1 MKKWHTDRSNIII
14 LASVVAVVLAISIFS
29 YQYSV
34 LTSNKIVDI
43 ASGEVRSNTRIEA
56 HDISQILTNKLQ
68 TVGALLQT
76 LADSPA
82 VHNNEYKRAN
92 TVINTR
98 QHSSSDFTD
107 FYMWLNKD
115 GKINWISNINSS
127 IYQKYKGTDL
137 SYRPYYTVPKQTH
150 TVYYSSLIES
160 NDKIPRLYISYPV
173 INTTGTGNNDKGI
186 FTGVVVT
193 SIKLETLGNFLKDQL
208 FPQFNSTIG
217 LLDKNGTIL
226 YATGAQQYAGENIFG
241 NKFQSALSSLL
252 RSPESKNGLND
263 LMRYSL
269 QGNTGSKDILIN
281 SKMNTI
287 AYQPVTVSGKD
298 FLRLYVS
305 AQHNLASDV
314 GALIAQQQYFT
325 VSMVIVIGGVAFII
339 AFLVFSWNRR
349 LETIVKTRTKEL
361 KAANDSL
368 ADSNQQLAVANQQL
382 AFANQQL
389 KIHDKMQNEFIN
401 IASHEMKT
409 PTQAILGYSKLIQRH
424 PEKKDE
430 MIQAI
435 SRNASR
441 LQRLTSDILDVTR
454 IESGSLRLNLEKF
467 NLNQVISDIIDD
479 YRNEIERSGGN
490 NVNLVHEGHNE
501 VIQIE
506 GDKNRLTQVISNLV
520 GNAVK
525 FTTHGS
531 ITVKAE
537 IEREEREI
545 QDKDKAL
552 VSVKDTGSGID
563 PEIMPRLFTKFVAKS
578 NAGTGLGLFI
588 SKSIIEAHGGKIWA
602 LNNRSSDGNSS
613 SAGSIF
619 MFNIPLSR
627 EAK

>member
-1 MKKWHTDRSNIII
+1 
-14 LASVVAVVLAISIFS
+14 
-29 YQYSV
+29 
-34 LTSNKIVDI
+34 
-43 ASGEVRSNTRIEA
+43 
-56 HDISQILTNKLQ
+56 
-68 TVGALLQT
+68 
-76 LADSPA
+76 
-82 VHNNEYKRAN
+82 
-92 TVINTR
+92 
-98 QHSSSDFTD
+98 
-107 FYMWLNKD
+107 MWLNKD

-127 IYQKYKGTDL
+127 AYQKYKGTDL
-137 SYRPYYTVPKQTH
+137 SYRPYYRVPKKTH

-173 INTTGTGNNDKGI
+173 INTTGTGNNDNSRNHEGI

-208 FPQFNSTIG
+208 YPQFNSTIG
-217 LLDKNGTIL
+217 LLDKKGTIL

-241 NKFQSALSSLL
+241 NKFQSTLSSLL
-252 RSPESKNGLND
+252 HSPESKNDLND

-269 QGNTGSKDILIN
+269 HGNTGSKDIPIN
-281 SKMNTI
+281 GKMNTI
-287 AYQPVTVSGKD
+287 AYQPVRVNGKD
-298 FLRLYVS
+298 FLVLYDS
-305 AQHNLASDV
+305 AQHNLANDV

-325 VSMVIVIGGVAFII
+325 VSMVTVIGGVAFII

-349 LETIVKTRTKEL
+349 LETIVKTRTREL
-361 KAANDSL
+361 KTANDSL
-368 ADSNQQLAVANQQL
+368 ADSNQQLGLANRQL
-382 AFANQQL
+382 EFANQQL

-424 PEKKDE
+424 PEKRDE

-467 NLNQVISDIIDD
+467 NLNQVISDIMDD
-479 YRNEIERSGGN
+479 YRNEIERSGN
-490 NVNLVHEGHNE
+490 SKNVKLIHEEQNE
-501 VIQIE
+501 VIQVE
-506 GDKNRLTQVISNLV
+506 GDKNRLTQVISNLI

-537 IEREEREI
+537 IERGSGEEE
-545 QDKDKAL
+545 KEEKGTAL
-552 VSVKDTGSGID
+552 VSVKDTGPGID

-602 LNNRSSDGNSS
+602 LNNSSSDGNNSNS
-613 SAGSIF
+613 GSIF
-619 MFNIPLSR
+619 MFNIPLDG

>member
-217 LLDKNGTIL
+217 
-226 YATGAQQYAGENIFG
+226 
-241 NKFQSALSSLL
+241 SA
-252 RSPESKNGLND
+252 
-263 LMRYSL
+263 
-269 QGNTGSKDILIN
+269 
-281 SKMNTI
+281 
-287 AYQPVTVSGKD
+287 
-298 FLRLYVS
+298 
-305 AQHNLASDV
+305 
-314 GALIAQQQYFT
+314 
-325 VSMVIVIGGVAFII
+325 
-339 AFLVFSWNRR
+339 
-349 LETIVKTRTKEL
+349 
-361 KAANDSL
+361 
-368 ADSNQQLAVANQQL
+368 
-382 AFANQQL
+382 
-389 KIHDKMQNEFIN
+389 
-401 IASHEMKT
+401 
-409 PTQAILGYSKLIQRH
+409 
-424 PEKKDE
+424 
-430 MIQAI
+430 
-435 SRNASR
+435 
-441 LQRLTSDILDVTR
+441 
-454 IESGSLRLNLEKF
+454 
-467 NLNQVISDIIDD
+467 
-479 YRNEIERSGGN
+479 
-490 NVNLVHEGHNE
+490 
-501 VIQIE
+501 
-506 GDKNRLTQVISNLV
+506 
-520 GNAVK
+520 
-525 FTTHGS
+525 
-531 ITVKAE
+531 
-537 IEREEREI
+537 
-545 QDKDKAL
+545 
-552 VSVKDTGSGID
+552 
-563 PEIMPRLFTKFVAKS
+563 
-578 NAGTGLGLFI
+578 
-588 SKSIIEAHGGKIWA
+588 
-602 LNNRSSDGNSS
+602 
-613 SAGSIF
+613 
-619 MFNIPLSR
+619 
-627 EAK
+627 

>member
-1 MKKWHTDRSNIII
+1 MNKGVFYIKKWHTGKTNIII

-82 VHNNEYKRAN
+82 IHNNEYKRAD

-115 GKINWISNINSS
+115 GKINWISNINASA
-127 IYQKYKGTDL
+127 YQKYKGADL
-137 SYRPYYTVPKQTH
+137 SYRPYFTVPKQTH

-173 INTTGTGNNDKGI
+173 LNTTGIGNNHDNSKGI
-186 FTGVVVT
+186 LTGVVVT
-193 SIKLETLGNFLKDQL
+193 SIRLETLGNFLKDQL

-226 YATGAQQYAGENIFG
+226 YTTGAQQYAGENIFG
-241 NKFQSALSSLL
+241 DKFQSALSSLL
-252 RSPESKNGLND
+252 HSPESKNLLND
-263 LMRYSL
+263 LIRNSL
-269 QGNTGSKDILIN
+269 QGNTGSKDIPIN
-281 SKMNTI
+281 GKMNTI
-287 AYQPVTVSGKD
+287 AYQPVAVNGKD
-298 FLRLYVS
+298 FLILYIS

-314 GALIAQQQYFT
+314 GALIVQQQYFT
-325 VSMVIVIGGVAFII
+325 VLMVTVIGGVAFII
-339 AFLVFSWNRR
+339 AFLVFSWNKR
-349 LETIVKTRTKEL
+349 LETIVKARTGEL
-361 KAANDSL
+361 KTANDSL
-368 ADSNQQLAVANQQL
+368 AESNQQLALSNKQL
-382 AFANQQL
+382 ALANQQL

-424 PEKKDE
+424 PEKRDE

-479 YRNEIERSGGN
+479 YRNEIERSG
-490 NVNLVHEGHNE
+490 
-501 VIQIE
+501 
-506 GDKNRLTQVISNLV
+506 
-520 GNAVK
+520 
-525 FTTHGS
+525 
-531 ITVKAE
+531 
-537 IEREEREI
+537 
-545 QDKDKAL
+545 
-552 VSVKDTGSGID
+552 
-563 PEIMPRLFTKFVAKS
+563 
-578 NAGTGLGLFI
+578 
-588 SKSIIEAHGGKIWA
+588 
-602 LNNRSSDGNSS
+602 
-613 SAGSIF
+613 
-619 MFNIPLSR
+619 SR
-627 EAK
+627 C